1 MTAHRFN
8 AAGLLLLAMLG
19 AGSLSA
25 CGVSAS
31 PAAST
36 SATAPNSTASTATTS
51 GGPQSTST
59 TTSTSPSK
67 NESISTSTSPA
78 KKEAIPPVAGDTVS
92 IAELYLQQVG
102 LRSGRKLQR
111 SDTSLQSGLVI
122 TTSPYQGDVVPF
134 GSAIDLVVSTGSPGC
149 QPGSSGFIC
158 IMLGTV
164 VTMPYIL
171 GQTLQQAM
179 TTLALQNMTLG
190 SHVFQASSAAEGT
203 IICTV
208 PAAGDSF
215 YLNMPVQ
222 VAISSGNPSSPTAT
236 LCATSSTSAA
246 DITHVTADVTHVTA
260 DVTHVTADVTHVTAD
275 VTHVTAD
282 VTHVTANV
290 THVVGTAVNLPV
302 TCGARIAAAP
312 VWAT

>member
-1 MTAHRFN
+1 MTAHRFK

-31 PAAST
+31 PAASTSAST

-59 TTSTSPSK
+59 TTSTSPAK
-67 NESISTSTSPA
+67 N
-78 KKEAIPPVAGDTVS
+78 EAIPPVAGDTVS
-92 IAELYLQQVG
+92 IAELYLEQVG

-111 SDTSLQSGLVI
+111 SDTNLQSGLVI

-149 QPGSSGFIC
+149 QPGSSGLIC
-158 IMLGTV
+158 NLLGTV

-171 GQTLQQAM
+171 RQTLQQAM
-179 TTLALQNMTLG
+179 TTLALQNITLG
-190 SHVFQASSAAEGT
+190 SHVFQASSATEGT

-215 YLNMPVQ
+215 YLTMPVQ
-222 VAISSGNPSSPTAT
+222 VAISSGNPASPTAT
-236 LCATSSTSAA
+236 LCATSSTPPPTSPPPTSPTSPPTSA
-246 DITHVTADVTHVTA
+246 TSPPTSPTSPTSPPSSVQPSTS
-260 DVTHVTADVTHVTAD
+260 
-275 VTHVTAD
+275 
-282 VTHVTANV
+282 
-290 THVVGTAVNLPV
+290 P
-302 TCGARIAAAP
+302 
-312 VWAT
+312 